1 MHQIKRLKYVTSKN
15 NQYGTHLS
23 SPVNQTNCIS
33 WFIISI
39 FNLGHPFMYRIEQ
52 LRPLSRQHQLG
63 LSLSRQ
69 AMQCPKDS
77 TTNDIFGHWQALV
90 AYVHDDRIAHFAIEE
105 RYLVAPLLANHGNH
119 PKVMALGKQLLAE
132 HEQLR
137 TLSQLTESASR
148 PTIDDLHTLAQALY
162 DHIRFEEREVFPVI
176 QELLT
181 TKQLDTAYQQTL
193 QHNPTK

>member
-1 MHQIKRLKYVTSKN
+1 
-15 NQYGTHLS
+15 
-23 SPVNQTNCIS
+23 
-33 WFIISI
+33 
-39 FNLGHPFMYRIEQ
+39 MYRIEQ

-77 TTNDIFGHWQALV
+77 TTDDIFRHWQALV

-137 TLSQLTESASR
+137 TLSQLTESASN
-148 PTIDDLHTLAQALY
+148 PTINDLHALAQALY

-193 QHNPTK
+193 QHNPTKLSQTD

>member
-1 MHQIKRLKYVTSKN
+1 
-15 NQYGTHLS
+15 
-23 SPVNQTNCIS
+23 
-33 WFIISI
+33 
-39 FNLGHPFMYRIEQ
+39 MYRIEQ
-52 LRPLSRQHQLG
+52 LRPLFRQHQLG

-77 TTNDIFGHWQALV
+77 TTDDIFRHWQALV

-105 RYLVAPLLANHGNH
+105 RYLVAPLLANHANH

-137 TLSQLTESASR
+137 TLSQLTESASN
-148 PTIDDLHTLAQALY
+148 PTIDDLHALAQALY

-193 QHNPTK
+193 QHNPTKQPDQIKPN